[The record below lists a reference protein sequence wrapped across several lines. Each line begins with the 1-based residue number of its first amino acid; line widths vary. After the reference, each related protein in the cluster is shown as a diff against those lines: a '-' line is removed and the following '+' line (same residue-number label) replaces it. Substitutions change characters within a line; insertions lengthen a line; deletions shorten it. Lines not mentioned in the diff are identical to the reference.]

1 MLAAATDGK
10 PRTLAAILAE
20 NCGNLKL
27 LIMKKIFF
35 LTLLLFSITISY
47 SCTCGEMPSIK
58 DNWEGANEVFIGKII
73 KVDSLHYGNNGAKI
87 FSYTVKILKSFKEE
101 FYNTRELRTIIGQDG
116 GSCDFIFN
124 LGEEYLIYAKSESQ
138 TLACSLCSRT
148 RSIKKIEN
156 EEFKELERL
165 HKEYSSNTSLVSTIR
180 FENNISYQVE
190 LVKRPLEKKIKKQ
203 NMVIV
208 FLSMSV
214 IILFALILI
223 LRKRKN

>member
-1 MLAAATDGK
+1 MK
-10 PRTLAAILAE
+10 RIL
-20 NCGNLKL
+20 
-27 LIMKKIFF
+27 F
-35 LTLLLFSITISY
+35 LTLLLFTITMSY
-47 SCTCGEMPSIK
+47 SCTCAEKPSIK
-58 DNWEGANEVFIGKII
+58 DNWEGANEVFIGKIV
-73 KVDSLHYGNNGAKI
+73 KVDSLHFGNNGAKI

-124 LGEEYLIYAKSESQ
+124 VGEEYLIYAKSESQ

-156 EEFKELERL
+156 EEFEELERL
-165 HKEYSSNTSLVSTIR
+165 HKEYSSNTSLVRTVR
-180 FENNISYQVE
+180 LENNTSYQVE
-190 LVKRPLEKKIKKQ
+190 LVKKPLEEKIRKQ
-203 NMVIV
+203 NLLIS
-208 FLSMSV
+208 FLSMTV